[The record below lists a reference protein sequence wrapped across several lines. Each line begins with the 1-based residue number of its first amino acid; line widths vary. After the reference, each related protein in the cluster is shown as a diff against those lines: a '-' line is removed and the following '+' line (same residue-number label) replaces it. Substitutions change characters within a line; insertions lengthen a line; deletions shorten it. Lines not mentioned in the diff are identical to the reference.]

1 VEVTDRVKEAIKQA
15 RLAKQEAD
23 DADVS
28 EELEDAIEAL
38 EDASETLADD
48 D

>member
-1 VEVTDRVKEAIKQA
+1 MDVTDRVKEAIKQT
-15 RLAKQEAD
+15 RLAKQEVD

-28 EELEDAIEAL
+28 EELKDAIEAL